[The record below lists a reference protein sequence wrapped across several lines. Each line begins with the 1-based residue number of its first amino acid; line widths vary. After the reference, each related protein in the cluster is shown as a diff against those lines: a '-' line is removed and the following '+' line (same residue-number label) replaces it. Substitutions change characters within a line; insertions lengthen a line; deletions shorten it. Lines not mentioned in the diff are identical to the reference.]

1 MRIVVV
7 DPSRTVLKAVS
18 KLLENDRHT
27 VATFVDAKEALDFI
41 KSDRNVSVLIT
52 SVELTPMSGIE
63 LCWETRLLSGQDRA
77 IHIILM
83 SSNSEE
89 QHLINALDSGADEF
103 IRKPPVGEEL
113 YARLR
118 SAERLH
124 LLQSELIRLARID
137 PLTGVFNRRAF
148 FEKAQQSCEPAAPF
162 AAIMFDVD
170 HFKRINDSY
179 GHDVGDQVLRAIG
192 REAAG
197 QNGIVGRLG
206 GEEFAI
212 LLEGAHLEAAAAH
225 AELLRARLA
234 ELSFDASAGKLSM
247 TCSFGVAQARPGE
260 SIDQLLKRADTALYE
275 AKESGRDRVV
285 AAPADRD
292 SGEAQWSG
300 LLRSIKRGAAE
311 EPGQLPSASSRSEP
325 SSGWAINLEEIM
337 PMSPDQP
344 AAFGASRAFVLDDE
358 AQIAAIVS
366 KVLEACGF
374 VPRQFTATPAFFT
387 ALQDT
392 LPELIVLDLSLG
404 QSDAVEVIRHLEASK
419 YPGKVLLISGRDEA
433 TLNEIAQIG
442 KKHGLLMLPPLKKPF
457 RPADIRQRLSGDQ
470 TADAPPSKSGD
481 PQTAEQA
488 PEKVGVQ
495 FVEALHNGWLEVW
508 YQPKFDLQSFS
519 ICGAEGLIRV
529 RHPLHGI
536 IMPENFLPPAG
547 DPNYEPLTKF
557 VIERVMSD
565 WRRFAQTGAQLKLSV
580 NVPVSVLHAPAFIAL
595 IQSLLPSDRTFP
607 GLTIEVTED
616 ELVRDSERAHEI
628 ANQLKL
634 YNVDL
639 SIDDFGSGYS
649 SLSRLNDLPFAEV
662 KIDRSFASGCASNK
676 IKHGLCQTVVD
687 LAHRFGAKVCAEGVE
702 TADDLRALMAM
713 RCDSAQGFL
722 LAKPMPAAHF
732 ASMLSTWSGHALRT
746 LLQGREQR
754 PAQSA

>member
-27 VATFVDAKEALDFI
+27 VATFVDAKEALDFV
-41 KSDRNVSVLIT
+41 KSEREVSVLIT

-63 LCWETRLLSGQDRA
+63 LCWETRLLSGHDRA
-77 IHIILM
+77 IYIILM

-89 QHLINALDSGADEF
+89 QHLVNALDSGADEF
-103 IRKPPVGEEL
+103 IRKPPAGEEL

-124 LLQSELIRLARID
+124 RLQSELIRLARVD

-148 FEKAQQSCEPAAPF
+148 FEQAQQSREARF

-192 REAAG
+192 REASS
-197 QNGIVGRLG
+197 QDGIVGRLG

-212 LLEGAHLEAAAAH
+212 LLEGADLDTAAAY
-225 AELLRARLA
+225 AEVLRTRLA
-234 ELSFDASAGKLSM
+234 ELSFDTTRGKLSM
-247 TCSFGVAQARPGE
+247 TCSLGVAEGRPDE

-275 AKESGRDRVV
+275 AKEGGRDRVV
-285 AAPADRD
+285 AA
-292 SGEAQWSG
+292 SGALDAHETQWSG
-300 LLRSIKRGAAE
+300 LLRASKRDAAD
-311 EPGQLPSASSRSEP
+311 EP
-325 SSGWAINLEEIM
+325 SQTQSSTSRGEPRTGWPNNLEEITSM
-337 PMSPDQP
+337 PPDG
-344 AAFGASRAFVLDDE
+344 AATSKTGRAFVLDDE
-358 AQIAAIVS
+358 PQVATVVS

-374 VPRQFTATPAFFT
+374 VPRQFTAPPAFFT
-387 ALQDT
+387 ELKDSP
-392 LPELIVLDLSLG
+392 PELIVLDLSLG
-404 QSDAVEVIRHLEASK
+404 QSDAVEVMRHLEVSK
-419 YPGKVLLISGRDEA
+419 YQGKVLLISGRDEA

-442 KKHGLLMLPPLKKPF
+442 KNHGLLMLPPLKKPF
-457 RPADIRQRLSGDQ
+457 RPADIRQRLSGGQVSDRPLSNTGKQ
-470 TADAPPSKSGD
+470 QAAADAPGEV
-481 PQTAEQA
+481 T
-488 PEKVGVQ
+488 VQ
-495 FVEALHNGWLEVW
+495 LVEALHNGWLEVW
-508 YQPKFDLQSFS
+508 YQPKFDLRSFS
-519 ICGAEGLIRV
+519 ICGAEGLIRA

-536 IMPENFLPPAG
+536 IMPENLLPPPG
-547 DPNYEPLTKF
+547 DPSYEPLTKF

-565 WRRFAQTGAQLKLSV
+565 WKRFAQTGAQLKLSV
-580 NVPVSVLHAPAFIAL
+580 NVPVSVIHTPAFISL
-595 IQSLLPSDRTFP
+595 IQSLLPSDPTFP

-639 SIDDFGSGYS
+639 SIDDFGLGYS

-662 KIDRSFASGCASNK
+662 KIDRSFVSGCASNK
-676 IKHGLCQTVVD
+676 VKHGLCQTVVD
-687 LAHRFGAKVCAEGVE
+687 LAHRFGAEVCAEGVE
-702 TADDLRALMAM
+702 TADDLRALMVM
-713 RCDSAQGFL
+713 QCDSAQGFL

-732 ASMLSTWSGHALRT
+732 APMLPTWSGHLLRT
-746 LLQGREQR
+746 LLQGKGQR
-754 PAQSA
+754 LAQSA